1 MIWKPSFPESILK
14 FDIIFPNIAAL
25 QVCYW
30 LLVHAIGR
38 CNGNSSNSAK
48 DFFSMIAS
56 AMFRQGQPS
65 FPCLLPMEITKIDS
79 AFCEYNY
86 NQKRSDEKRIW
97 SRLIIS
103 TTLLWVYEHHALKK
117 FISYIPGKIV
127 VIALISRSLLSTM
140 KYLSFH

>member
-1 MIWKPSFPESILK
+1 MYLISPPRDLEAKFSRTNFEILYYFSK
-14 FDIIFPNIAAL
+14 HRCSSSLLLTVGTCHWSL
-25 QVCYW
+25 QWQFFEFCKGF
-30 LLVHAIGR
+30 LLDD
-38 CNGNSSNSAK
+38 CE
-48 DFFSMIAS
+48 
-56 AMFRQGQPS
+56 RQVLS
-65 FPCLLPMEITKIDS
+65 RTACEYKIDS

-127 VIALISRSLLSTM
+127 VIALNNLLVVQN
-140 KYLSFH
+140 L